1 MPESRIKKTFRNS
14 TVGIISYLLNAGLS
28 FIGRIVFIRTLGV
41 EYLGIG
47 GLFSNILVMLSLS
60 DLGIYTVM
68 TYSLYKPIAENDTE
82 KIAVYIHYFQKLYNI
97 IAFVVL
103 GIGLAL
109 IPILPQI
116 VNGSDL
122 AYNDLIKYYV
132 ILLANSVVSYFAIS
146 KSTLFRADQ
155 NVYIV
160 RIITTVTN
168 AMMHVTQI
176 ILLVVFRNYV
186 AFLVCQVCFTFGNN
200 LVLSIMATKKYPYLK
215 NKTKNGPE
223 KDVNSKII
231 QNLKASFLYKVG
243 SLVLNSTDNIL
254 ISIIVST
261 VMVGYYTNYVTVFS
275 LVNAFIM
282 IIIEAVLAS
291 VGNYIATESDEKKYR
306 LFRTLMLIMYM
317 IAAFCV
323 SCYIAG
329 MNDFIRIWLGDEFVI
344 GGAFIFA
351 LSINR
356 FVFCSIHPLWMMRE
370 SSGVFSETQFVM
382 IGAAVINLIL
392 SVILGNCWGITG
404 IILATAI
411 SYLLTVYWFE
421 PIQLSRKIFHVPL
434 RDYWRYVLKLLGSCA
449 FPIIF
454 ASFVYRFET
463 NNIVFLVLK
472 FLGCGLV
479 AFGTFYVMFK
489 NSEEFNGLYSMVRRT
504 IFKGSD
510 KQIENT

>member
-1 MPESRIKKTFRNS
+1 MVESRTKKTFRN
-14 TVGIISYLLNAGLS
+14 TTIGIISYLLNAGLS
-28 FIGRIVFIRTLGV
+28 FVGRIVFIRTLGI

-68 TYSLYKPIAENDTE
+68 TYSLYKPIAENDTK
-82 KIAVYIHYFQKLYNI
+82 KITIYIHYFQKLYNI

-122 AYNDLIKYYV
+122 AYNDLVKYYI

-168 AMMHVTQI
+168 ALMHVTQI

-186 AFLVCQVCFTFGNN
+186 AYLVCQVCFTFGNN
-200 LVLSIMATKKYPYLK
+200 LFLSIMATKRYPYLREK
-215 NKTKNGPE
+215 VASE
-223 KDVNSKII
+223 LAKDVNSKII

-243 SLVLNSTDNIL
+243 SLILNSTDNIL

-275 LVNAFIM
+275 LVNAFVM

-291 VGNYIATESDEKKYR
+291 VGNYIATESDEKKYK
-306 LFRTLMLIMYM
+306 LFRTLMLIMYI

-329 MNDFIRIWLGDEFVI
+329 MNDFIRIWLGDKYII

-351 LSINR
+351 LAINR

-392 SVILGNCWGITG
+392 SGVLGNLWGITG

-421 PIQLSRKIFHVPL
+421 PIQLSKKIFRVPL
-434 RDYWRYVLKLLGSCA
+434 RDYWKYVFRLLGACVL
-449 FPIIF
+449 PLIF
-454 ASFVYRFET
+454 ATVIYRFDT
-463 NNIVFLVLK
+463 NNILFLLLK
-472 FLGCGLV
+472 FLGCGVV
-479 AFGTFYVMFK
+479 AFFSFFVVFRNT
-489 NSEEFNGLYSMVRRT
+489 EEYNGLYNMVRKT
-504 IFKGSD
+504 IFKISPRTD
-510 KQIENT
+510 NK